1 MRTKLVIALGCLL
14 LFPLMNEAQRR
25 VYVRPFYRPYVYRH
39 YYDPF
44 WDPWFYG
51 PNRFSTFNNAYTN
64 KGEVKLQDFDK
75 HDDVFVNGSFAGNIG
90 QAKDLWLD
98 PGSYNIVVKS
108 QGEPIVDRQVY
119 VATGKTVKI
128 KAGLG

>member
-1 MRTKLVIALGCLL
+1 MRTKLLIAMGCLL
-14 LFPLMNEAQRR
+14 LFPLMNQAQRR
-25 VYVRPFYRPYVYRH
+25 VFYRPYYRPFAYR

-51 PNRFSTFNNAYTN
+51 PNRISAFNNYNTN

-75 HDDVFVNGSFAGNIG
+75 HDDVFVNGSFAGNVG

-98 PGSYNIVVKS
+98 PGSYDIVVKAHGERIMER
-108 QGEPIVDRQVY
+108 QGY
-119 VATGKTVKI
+119 VASGKTIKI
-128 KAGLG
+128 KAGAG